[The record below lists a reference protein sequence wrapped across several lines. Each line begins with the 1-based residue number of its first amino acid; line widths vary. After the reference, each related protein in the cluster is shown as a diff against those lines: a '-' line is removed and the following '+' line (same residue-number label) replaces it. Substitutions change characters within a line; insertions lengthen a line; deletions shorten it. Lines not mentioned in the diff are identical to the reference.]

1 MTKTLDGTLLG
12 VYLNDHLAGATAGV
26 ALARR
31 LAGENRNT
39 IHADALRRL
48 AGEIAEDRT
57 ALLDTMAAVDVPVR
71 HYKTWLAWAAEK
83 AGRLKPNGRLFIRSP
98 LSRVIGLE
106 LMTLGVEGKA
116 AGWHT
121 LRTRAATDSRLDP
134 ARFGELIER
143 AQQQA
148 TELEGL
154 RRWAVAGAFGGE
166 APDPTPG

>member
-1 MTKTLDGTLLG
+1 MTKTSLDDTLLG

-31 LAGENRNT
+31 LAGENRET
-39 IHADALRRL
+39 IHGDALRRL
-48 AGEIAEDRT
+48 AGEIADDRT

-83 AGRLKPNGRLFIRSP
+83 AARLKPNGRLFLRSP

-106 LMTLGVEGKA
+106 VMTLGVEGKA

-121 LRTRAATDSRLDP
+121 LRTRAATDARLDSS
-134 ARFGELIER
+134 RFGDLIER
-143 AQQQA
+143 ADRQA
-148 TELEGL
+148 TELEDL
-154 RRWAVAGAFGGE
+154 RRWAVAEAFGSD
-166 APDPTPG
+166 APRG